1 MKVELGKWN
10 YEKPEKR
17 LRQWVLAIVAGSEDT
32 IPMTTKDIL
41 AIYENGARV
50 YQWAE
55 LEI

>member
-1 MKVELGKWN
+1 MEVKLGKWN

-32 IPMTTKDIL
+32 IPITTKDIL